1 MPDHQI
7 IALSKIAGENSG
19 FWLAAIA
26 AEQSQ
31 GETSRAWA
39 KLASTLSRAAVL
51 LIAIG
56 LFAQSHVAL
65 AQCLTPDTLNIMRT
79 ARKLRRIVTRWLAR
93 LSHGHASPAL
103 LVAR

>member
-31 GETSRAWA
+31 GETRRAWS
-39 KLASTLSRAAVL
+39 KLASSLSRAAALALMV
-51 LIAIG
+51 G
-56 LFAQSHVAL
+56 SFAQLHAAS
-65 AQCLTPDTLNIMRT
+65 AQALTPDTLNIMRSYR
-79 ARKLRRIVTRWLAR
+79 AIV
-93 LSHGHASPAL
+93 
-103 LVAR
+103 